1 MVSAGSLRINW
12 VYKLSLLWH
21 PGLMYWLDY
30 DMRIAVAVSFI
41 VLVGIMAAL
50 AEKGSKGSNLAV
62 FLYLCLSAEKQRL
75 YAFALL
81 LACLLSLSIMT

>member
-30 DMRIAVAVSFI
+30 DMRVAVAVSFI

-50 AEKGSKGSNLAV
+50 AEKGAKAAIWLFSCISV
-62 FLYLCLSAEKQRL
+62 
-75 YAFALL
+75 
-81 LACLLSLSIMT
+81 